1 MFELIAVIILGI
13 IVIGAFGIMLYEEM
27 KPLPY
32 EKDKDKKPQTNKP
45 S

>member
-1 MFELIAVIILGI
+1 MFEIIMTLILGAIVIISL
-13 IVIGAFGIMLYEEM
+13 GIMLYEEM

-32 EKDKDKKPQTNKP
+32 EKDKKPQTNKP